1 MASIQD
7 AAPAVAGIIGSDP
20 VVAAEEAPAASAVIE
35 ITGPGVFVAEEAPAT
50 SAVIEITGPGVF
62 VAEEAPAAPAG
73 CDRDHT
79 GPDAI
84 AADKA
89 SE

>member
-35 ITGPGVFVAEEAPAT
+35 VTASQDRVFSSPRRLLLRRPAVTGV
-50 SAVIEITGPGVF
+50 
-62 VAEEAPAAPAG
+62 
-73 CDRDHT
+73 T

-84 AADKA
+84 AADVA